1 MNAKERFMAK
11 VMPIPESGCWIW
23 DGYTDAKMGYGM
35 FWFDGPM
42 RQSHRV
48 SYALFKSEIPDGMH
62 VCHSCDVPSCVNPS
76 HLWLGTNA
84 ENVADKVRKG
94 RVRNLRGTDHP
105 MAKLSEGQVLDIR
118 RSGLSGRAIAKALGI
133 DRSTVQYIRNGKL
146 WGHL

>member
-11 VMPIPESGCWIW
+11 VMPVPESGCWIW

-35 FWFDGPM
+35 FWWNGSM
-42 RQSHRV
+42 RLSHRV
-48 SYALFKSEIPDGMH
+48 SHELFVSPVPKGMH
-62 VCHSCDVPSCVNPS
+62 VCHACDVPSCVNPA

-84 ENVADKVRKG
+84 DNVADKVRKG
-94 RVRNLRGTDHP
+94 RARNLRGEQHP
-105 MAKLSEGQVLDIR
+105 MAKLSQDQVIAIR
-118 RSGLSGRAIAKALGI
+118 RSPKSGRWVAKEFGI